1 MLVQKRLYN
10 LFMDIIAVAES
21 DDCGPFVIMETD
33 LISIMKM
40 GDLYLAA
47 TRCAYRNTPI
57 TCEISKEQAEE
68 LITKGVKC
76 LDIEKQNIS
85 SLNEES

>member
-1 MLVQKRLYN
+1 ME
-10 LFMDIIAVAES
+10 IIAVAES
-21 DDCGPFVIMETD
+21 DDCGPFVIMDSD

-40 GDLYLAA
+40 GEFYLAA

-57 TCEISKEQAEE
+57 TCEISQEQAAD
-68 LITKGVKC
+68 LIAKGVQC

-85 SLNEES
+85 SLNEEN

>member
-1 MLVQKRLYN
+1 
-10 LFMDIIAVAES
+10 MDIIAVAES

>member
-1 MLVQKRLYN
+1 ME
-10 LFMDIIAVAES
+10 IIAVAES
-21 DDCGPFVIMETD
+21 DDCGPFVIMDSD

-40 GDLYLAA
+40 GELYLAA

-57 TCEISKEQAEE
+57 TCEISKEQAVD
-68 LITKGVKC
+68 LIAKGVQC

>member
-1 MLVQKRLYN
+1 ME
-10 LFMDIIAVAES
+10 IIAVAES
-21 DDCGPFVIMETD
+21 DDCGPFVIMDSD

-40 GDLYLAA
+40 GELYLAA

-57 TCEISKEQAEE
+57 TCEISKEQAAD
-68 LITKGVKC
+68 LIAKGIQC

>member
-1 MLVQKRLYN
+1 ME
-10 LFMDIIAVAES
+10 IIAVAES
-21 DDCGPFVIMETD
+21 DDCGPFVIMDSD

-40 GDLYLAA
+40 GEFYLAA

-57 TCEISKEQAEE
+57 TCEISKEQAAE
-68 LITKGVKC
+68 IIAKSVKC
-76 LDIEKQNIS
+76 HDIEKQNIS

>member
-1 MLVQKRLYN
+1 ME
-10 LFMDIIAVAES
+10 IIAVAES
-21 DDCGPFVIMETD
+21 DDCGPFVIMDSD

-40 GDLYLAA
+40 GELYLAA

-57 TCEISKEQAEE
+57 TCEISQEQAAD
-68 LITKGVKC
+68 LIAKGVQC

>member
-1 MLVQKRLYN
+1 ME
-10 LFMDIIAVAES
+10 IIAVAES
-21 DDCGPFVIMETD
+21 DDCGPFVIMDSD

-40 GDLYLAA
+40 GELYLAA

-57 TCEISKEQAEE
+57 TCEISQEQAAD
-68 LITKGVKC
+68 LIAKGVQC

-85 SLNEES
+85 SLNEEN